1 MPIPNLPE
9 MQVQMTDHM
18 LDTAHAPAATAPR
31 DITGPFFKRR
41 LLGQLTR
48 LTHGHLSLVDG
59 AERYEFGQIAVANGL
74 HATVHV
80 RHPDVYRQMAL
91 GGSVGSA
98 EAYMDAT
105 WDCDDL
111 VSLVRIL
118 VRNREVV
125 DGMEGGL
132 ARLATSALR
141 LWHGRQRN
149 TRDGSR
155 RNIAAH
161 YDLGNDFFELF
172 LDPTLMYSCAIY
184 LDENDTLEQAQQRR
198 LHRICSKLDLKPGQR
213 VVEIGTGWG
222 GFAIHAAQHYG
233 VHVTTTTISQ
243 RQHDLAR
250 ERIARAGLSDRI
262 TLLLED
268 YRDLKGRYDKLVS
281 IEMIEAIG
289 HQYLDTYFAKV
300 SNLLEDDGA
309 ALIQAITI
317 EDHRYQRA
325 LTDIDFIKR
334 YIFPGSFIPSNA
346 AMLAAVA
353 RSTNM
358 RLTHLEDIGPSYA
371 RTLRAWRQR
380 FLAALPQV
388 RQQGYSEAFIR
399 MWNYYFCY
407 CEGGFLER
415 SIGDVHLLLAKPDN
429 RRPQFLPDLKPDI

>member
-1 MPIPNLPE
+1 
-9 MQVQMTDHM
+9 MTENTFD
-18 LDTAHAPAATAPR
+18 AGHAPAATTLT

-48 LTHGHLSLVDG
+48 LRHGHLTLIDG
-59 AERYEFGQIAVANGL
+59 AERYDFGSVRKDEPLRACVRVAD
-74 HATVHV
+74 V
-80 RHPDVYRQMAL
+80 DVYRQMAL
-91 GGSVGSA
+91 GGSVGTA
-98 EAYMDAT
+98 EAYMDGA

-111 VSLVRIL
+111 TALVRIM
-118 VRNREVV
+118 VRNRDVL

-132 ARLATSALR
+132 AKLAASFLR
-141 LWHGRQRN
+141 LWHSRRRN
-149 TRDGSR
+149 TKDGSR

-161 YDLGNDFFELF
+161 YDLGNEFFELF
-172 LDPTLMYSCAIY
+172 LDPSLMYSSAIY
-184 LDENDTLEQAQQRR
+184 VEASESLEAAQQRR
-198 LHRICSKLDLKPGQR
+198 LARICAKLDLKAGER

-222 GFAIHAAQHYG
+222 GFALYAAQHFG
-233 VHVTTTTISQ
+233 VHVTTTTISRKQ
-243 RQHDLAR
+243 YELAS
-250 ERIARAGLSDRI
+250 ERVARAGLSDRV

-300 SNLLEDDGA
+300 ASLLEDHGS

-317 EDHRYQRA
+317 EDHRYERA

-346 AMLAAVA
+346 AMLGAVA
-353 RSTNM
+353 RSSDL

-371 RTLRAWRQR
+371 LTLRAWRER

-388 RQQGYSEAFIR
+388 RQQGYPESFIR

-415 SIGDVHLLLAKPDN
+415 SIGDVHLLLAKPGN
-429 RRPQFLPDLKPDI
+429 RRPQFLPDLAPSL

>member
-1 MPIPNLPE
+1 
-9 MQVQMTDHM
+9 MTENT
-18 LDTAHAPAATAPR
+18 LDAGNAPVATTVG

-41 LLGQLTR
+41 LLGQLTQLR
-48 LTHGHLSLVDG
+48 HGHLTLVDG
-59 AERYEFGQIAVANGL
+59 AERYDFGSVKADEAL
-74 HATVHV
+74 RATVRV
-80 RHPDVYRQMAL
+80 ASPEVYRQMAL

-98 EAYMDAT
+98 EAYMDGA

-111 VSLVRIL
+111 TALVRIM

-132 ARLATSALR
+132 ARLATSLLR
-141 LWHGRQRN
+141 FWHSRRRN
-149 TRDGSR
+149 TKDGSR
-155 RNIAAH
+155 RNISAH
-161 YDLGNDFFELF
+161 YDLGNEFFELF
-172 LDPTLMYSCAIY
+172 LDPSLMYSSAIY
-184 LDENDTLEQAQQRR
+184 LDASDTLEAAQQRR
-198 LHRICSKLDLKPGQR
+198 LARICDKLDLKPGER

-222 GFAIHAAQHYG
+222 GFALYAAQHHG
-233 VHVTTTTISQ
+233 VHVTTTTISRKQ
-243 RQHDLAR
+243 YELAS
-250 ERIARAGLSDRI
+250 ERVARAGLSGQI

-300 SNLLEDDGA
+300 GSLLEDHGA

-317 EDHRYQRA
+317 EDHRYERA

-346 AMLAAVA
+346 AMLGAVA
-353 RSTNM
+353 RSSDL

-371 RTLRAWRQR
+371 LTLRAWRER
-380 FLAALPQV
+380 FLAALPQA
-388 RQQGYSEAFIR
+388 RQLGYPEAFTR

-415 SIGDVHLLLAKPDN
+415 SIGDVHLLLSKPGN
-429 RRPQFLPDLKPDI
+429 RRKQFLPDLQPSL